1 MTREEKEMLTR
12 CPVCFGG
19 NIISDPLHQDDCL
32 CLDCGCAFTAKFTEA
47 PVYGYHTGNTDG
59 DNINEV
65 HYEEVENPEYKNVK
79 EPNKDDI
86 LHKIDEHEKDIHD
99 LYGMIDDLRLEVY
112 LLKRL
117 LQLEFKKGEK

>member
-1 MTREEKEMLTR
+1 MTKEEKEMLTR

-19 NIISDPLHQDDCL
+19 NIISDPLHPEDCL
-32 CLDCGCAFTAKFTEA
+32 CLDCNCAFTATFTEA
-47 PVYGYHTGNTDG
+47 PVYGYHAGDTDG
-59 DNINEV
+59 DTYRDLYGQTEGAECEP
-65 HYEEVENPEYKNVK
+65 EEKS
-79 EPNKDDI
+79 KDDI

-112 LLKRL
+112 ILKRL